1 MLENDR
7 EGLERLLQLFN
18 IEAKKDVQ
26 KYCRDLVIR
35 SEDLTNI
42 VLAGRVEGLQ
52 PYKYACHFAQISPE
66 HLNPTERDLAAL
78 AANGVGQ
85 MSRAARKTA
94 TKMFQIFQDRR
105 LFSAHL
111 FYAPSMKY
119 WHLFYFDQRDVTDR
133 NNHWGLGGPHIHYSR
148 ESFCRE
154 PLSDMWRNVC
164 ASSPVTPASIHI
176 RYDYHHNRKRRH
188 VG

>member
-42 VLAGRVEGLQ
+42 VLAGSVEGLQ

-85 MSRAARKTA
+85 MSRAVW
-94 TKMFQIFQDRR
+94 FSVSLLFLFFFVCR
-105 LFSAHL
+105 LFSVLL
-111 FYAPSMKY
+111 F
-119 WHLFYFDQRDVTDR
+119 
-133 NNHWGLGGPHIHYSR
+133 
-148 ESFCRE
+148 
-154 PLSDMWRNVC
+154 
-164 ASSPVTPASIHI
+164 
-176 RYDYHHNRKRRH
+176 
-188 VG
+188 